1 MSSEQIN
8 VDQLETP
15 KMIETNMRNKV
26 DINLLM
32 ARVRQEEKVKKK
44 QNFVFV
50 SLIGSVLVFT
60 GIIASL

>member
-32 ARVRQEEKVKKK
+32 ARVRQEEKVKKNK
-44 QNFVFV
+44 ILF
-50 SLIGSVLVFT
+50 L
-60 GIIASL
+60 